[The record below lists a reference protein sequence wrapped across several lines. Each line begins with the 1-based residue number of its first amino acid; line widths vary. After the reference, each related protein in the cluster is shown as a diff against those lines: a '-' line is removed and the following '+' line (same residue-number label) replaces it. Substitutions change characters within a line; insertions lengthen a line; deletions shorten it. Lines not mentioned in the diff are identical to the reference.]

1 MGDGIL
7 KDHCLWTVPLGALSW
22 LGAISSHGW
31 EMLRD
36 MLAVTMAER
45 LHAALTP
52 YGGVGSALT
61 WAQFWVWQHVSVGST
76 SREKKKEKKKG
87 KIANIYIKSSSF
99 RQ

>member
-1 MGDGIL
+1 MGDEIL

-61 WAQFWVWQHVSVGST
+61 WAQFWVWQHVSAGST
-76 SREKKKEKKKG
+76 SREKNKKKKG

>member
-36 MLAVTMAER
+36 MLAVTMAAR

-61 WAQFWVWQHVSVGST
+61 WAPFWVWQHVSVGST
-76 SREKKKEKKKG
+76 SREKKKEKKG
-87 KIANIYIKSSSF
+87 QNCQYLY
-99 RQ
+99 